1 MIHEFSVSNYG
12 SIRETAVLDLRIART
27 APDLTCFRRSATKPG
42 VRLPVVAVLMGP
54 NASGKSTLLRALVDL
69 LRIVSRLD
77 DSVML
82 VPFLSEKTQREDT
95 RFLLEGE
102 WNVGPDGSPGLF
114 RYELTLGRRDDAGEV
129 TDLFVRHE
137 VLFQFPKGRRRRLF
151 ERWGNGTPI
160 YVSPEFEIKP
170 RDDRLKAV
178 RPGASVIAT
187 LAWLNVPLAVQ
198 IADRM
203 RSWLSATNVSGPDTL
218 EARTSTVI
226 DWLEKHPESRRWV
239 GARIR
244 SSDLGIADLELFDPG
259 LAGLG
264 KYVRFAHDGLTDPV
278 LLDYESAG
286 TRRLFHL
293 LPSIKLALDR
303 TGLAIL
309 DEIDGD
315 LHVDI
320 VAEILRLFRSRESN
334 ALDAQ
339 LLVSSHHVGLL
350 DDLEKEEVFIV
361 EKDDR
366 GATGVYGLQDVRGL
380 RRDVRLY
387 PKYRVGV
394 LGGLPRPG

>member
-12 SIRETAVLDLRIART
+12 SIRDTATVDLRIAGT
-27 APDLTCFRRSATKPG
+27 APDLARFRRSAAKPD
-42 VRLPVVAVLMGP
+42 VRLPAVVVLVGP

-69 LRIVSRLD
+69 LRIASRLD
-77 DSVML
+77 DSVTL
-82 VPFLSEKTQREDT
+82 VPFLSEDT
-95 RFLLEGE
+95 RRQDTQFLLEGE
-102 WNVGPDGSPGLF
+102 WDVLPGGSPSLF
-114 RYELTLGRRDDAGEV
+114 RYEFTLGRRGDTDET

-137 VLFQFPKGRRRRLF
+137 ALFQFPKGRRRRLF
-151 ERWGNGTPI
+151 ERWDDGTPV

-198 IADRM
+198 IADKL
-203 RSWLSATNVSGPDTL
+203 RSWLVATNISGPDTL
-218 EARTSTVI
+218 EARTSTVV
-226 DWLEKHPESRRWV
+226 DWLERHPESRRWV
-239 GARIR
+239 AAQIK
-244 SSDLGIADLELFDPG
+244 SSDLGIADLELFDSR
-259 LAGLG
+259 LAGFG
-264 KYVRFAHDGLTDPV
+264 KYVRFTHDGLTDPV

-320 VAEILRLFRSRESN
+320 VDELLRLFRSRESN
-334 ALDAQ
+334 PLNAQ
-339 LLVSSHHVGLL
+339 LVVSSHHVGLL
-350 DDLEKEEVFIV
+350 DGLEKEEVFIV
-361 EKDDR
+361 EKDSG
-366 GATGVYGLQDVRGL
+366 GATRVYGLQDVQGL

-387 PKYRVGV
+387 TKYRVGV